1 MKREVLDWTVEGSN
15 WSWTGEFPHDT
26 PPEEVATQV
35 VEMLVRPNKWDD
47 SFRDGLRLKDSR
59 NPHVGMIM
67 VVSHSAMKSQDE
79 HLVVLSATIM
89 ANAGLHEKAKILEDA
104 SE

>member
-1 MKREVLDWTVEGSN
+1 MQEEVLDWTVEGSN
-15 WSWTGEFPHDT
+15 WSWTGEFPSDT
-26 PPEEVATQV
+26 PPEEVATRV
-35 VEMLVRPNKWDD
+35 VETLVRPSKWDE
-47 SFRDGLRLKDSR
+47 SFRSGLKIKDSR

-67 VVSHSAMKSQDE
+67 VVSNSAMKSQDE

-89 ANAGLHEKAKILEDA
+89 ANAGLHEKAKILKDA